1 MFSFFESLHIVF
13 QSGCTSLHSHQQ
25 CMRVP
30 FSLHP
35 HQYLLLMVFLM
46 ITILT
51 GVRFLAIWTSLI
63 KFCLVQL
70 LLLYWLIDF
79 GGVQFLDFHVFSSLT
94 NIIPQFVLSSAL
106 QLDNSLPSYPLLSSI
121 CLRHWALNGLSTSY
135 IGPNTLVRCRE
146 PMLPQTT
153 TNQTVS
159 ES

>member
-1 MFSFFESLHIVF
+1 M
-13 QSGCTSLHSHQQ
+13 TD
-25 CMRVP
+25 
-30 FSLHP
+30 
-35 HQYLLLMVFLM
+35 
-46 ITILT
+46 ILT
-51 GVRFLAIWTSLI
+51 GVWWNLSVVLICISFMARDCKHFPGFFLAIWTSLI